1 MSFPPACALGEVGL
15 KIDGRP
21 ILEAVSLQVGPME
34 RVAILGP
41 SGAGKTTL
49 LRVLGASL
57 APSQGTVQV
66 LDKNPWQL
74 KSNHLRDLRSQI
86 GFVPQDYALVPNL
99 RVWQNV
105 AAGRLGRTGGLSHL
119 RRMTLPRAQELRD
132 LHGVLEQVGMG
143 DLLFAT
149 TSTLSGG
156 EQQRVAIARSLY
168 QEPALLLADEPVAS
182 VDPARAE
189 QVMALLVRL
198 ADENRLPLV
207 VSLHD
212 VALAKR
218 HTDRVIGLRG
228 GRVLFDLPSKDLAAH
243 KCEELYALPG
253 QKETPR

>member
-1 MSFPPACALGEVGL
+1 MSFPPACVLGKVGL

-57 APSQGTVQV
+57 APDQGAVQI

-74 KSNHLRDLRSQI
+74 KSHHLRELRSQI
-86 GFVPQDYALVPNL
+86 GFVPQDHALVPNL

-105 AAGRLGRTGGLSHL
+105 AAGRLGRAGGLRHL
-119 RRMTLPRAQELRD
+119 RRMTLPRAQELRA
-132 LHGVLEQVGMG
+132 LHGVLEQVGIG

-182 VDPARAE
+182 VDPTRAE

-212 VALAKR
+212 VALAQR

-228 GRVLFDLPSKDLAAH
+228 GRVLFDLPSKELSAT

-253 QKETPR
+253 QEETPR